1 MLFAA
6 NVAVKM
12 PPPAATANFSDRY
25 EQWDGLLEAAK
36 NQIAMKTEFSDDQF
50 ECVYP
55 DGMEYHWWNLARCGI
70 LAKEVSACAGSVSS
84 VLEVG
89 CGRGLVVKRLREA
102 GIDCSGVELA
112 DVRPIQAA
120 AQHIRVGTDA
130 VDLPESER
138 QRYDTILLLDVIEH
152 IPEPVPFL
160 QNLAAAF
167 PNLARVI
174 VTVPA
179 RQELWSNYDE
189 FYGHYRRYTPEMLKT
204 LSHELSW
211 KLNRKSYFFHLVYPP
226 AWLTMKLK
234 KDRRIQFDPPRG
246 ASRLIH
252 RVVSYAMICDYYLF
266 PRQLVGTS
274 VIGCFQVG

>member
-1 MLFAA
+1 M
-6 NVAVKM
+6 
-12 PPPAATANFSDRY
+12 
-25 EQWDGLLEAAK
+25 
-36 NQIAMKTEFSDDQF
+36 AMKTEFSNDQF
-50 ECVYP
+50 ESVYP
-55 DGMEYHWWNLARCGI
+55 DGMEYHWWNLARSRI
-70 LAKEVSACAGSVSS
+70 LAKEISAFTGPEAS

-120 AQHIRVGTDA
+120 AQHIRAGTDA
-130 VDLPESER
+130 VDLPDTER

-160 QNLAAAF
+160 RNLAAAF
-167 PNLARVI
+167 PNLSRVI

-189 FYGHYRRYTPEMLKT
+189 FYGHYRRYTPEMLET
-204 LSHELSW
+204 LSRELRW
-211 KLNRKSYFFHLVYPP
+211 KLERKSYFFHIVYLP
-226 AWLTMKLK
+226 AWITMKLK
-234 KDRRIQFDPPRG
+234 KDRKIQFDPPRG

-252 RVVSYAMICDYYLF
+252 RVISHAMILDYYLL
-266 PRQLVGTS
+266 PGQLAGTS
-274 VIGCFQVG
+274 VVGCFHVGKE